1 MINLSNATSRLTVDS
16 VPHLA
21 LLHAGRDFW
30 VEAERTRSGR
40 DLVAAVT
47 QAELQCRAAGVQPGA
62 IVVVPVDDGF
72 SALAWLFGAAATGAV
87 VAPLRN
93 ERLREINPWQEFVAI
108 DWQVTAGGLV
118 RTGQGTFSAGAAGLL
133 KQLRGR
139 GHPGLILATGGTT
152 GAPKLVLHD
161 LATLL
166 EQIPVRSGR
175 PWRTLPLMSLDHIGG
190 LDMAWRALASGQ
202 TLVAPPAVITPG
214 AVAAVIARHRVEVL
228 PATASFLNLLLL
240 SESAGGH
247 DLASLRIVPYG
258 AEPMPAGLL
267 ARLRARLPGVEFIQ
281 KFGTS
286 ETGALPVKGGGT
298 GLVLPA
304 PGQEFAH
311 RIMDGELWIRS
322 PARALGYLSGQPG
335 GFEPAGW
342 FRTGDLAEE
351 LPDGS
356 LRILGR
362 CSDVINVGGEKVLP
376 AVVEGLLLAHPLV
389 ADCRV
394 FAQANAVLGQVVGA
408 DVVWRGPETDAVQV
422 KRLLHAF
429 AASSPKCH
437 LPAVVRLVKS
447 VDTTWNL
454 KKIRPLNT

>member
-1 MINLSNATSRLTVDS
+1 VE
-16 VPHLA
+16 
-21 LLHAGRDFW
+21 AGR
-30 VEAERTRSGR
+30 SR
-40 DLVAAVT
+40 DWGNFAAAVT
-47 QAELQCRAAGVQPGA
+47 QSEQQCRIAGVQPGA
-62 IVVVPVDDGF
+62 IVVVTVEDGF

-87 VAPLRN
+87 VAPLRA
-93 ERLREINPWQEFVAI
+93 ERLGETKRWQEFVAL

-118 RTGQGTFSAGAAGLL
+118 RVGQGAFSAGAAGLL

-161 LATLL
+161 LANLL
-166 EQIPVRSGR
+166 AQIPVRSGR

-190 LDMAWRALASGQ
+190 LDMAWRALACGQ
-202 TLVAPPAVITPG
+202 TLVAPPPVITPG
-214 AVAAVIARHRVEVL
+214 AVAEVIARHHVEVL
-228 PATASFLNLLLL
+228 PATPSFLNLLLL

-247 DLASLRIVPYG
+247 DLGSLRIVPYG
-258 AEPMPAGLL
+258 AEPMPEGLL
-267 ARLRARLPGVEFIQ
+267 ARLRARLPAVDFIQ

-286 ETGALPVKGGGT
+286 ETGALPVKDGGT
-298 GLVLPA
+298 GLRLPA
-304 PGQEFAH
+304 PGPEFAH
-311 RIMDGELWIRS
+311 RIMDGELWICS

-362 CSDVINVGGEKVLP
+362 CSEVINVGGEKVLP
-376 AVVEGLLLAHPLV
+376 GVVEGMLLAHPLV

-394 FAQANAVLGQVVGA
+394 YAQANALLGQVVAA
-408 DVVWRGPETDAVQV
+408 DVVWRGTETDALQV

-429 AASSPKCH
+429 GASSPKCH

-447 VDTTWNL
+447 IDTTWNL